1 MVCDYS
7 QFNSLLN
14 KISYCSHCM
23 FHCSTLKQ
31 DKCQW
36 LSLLIYKKTHKAR
49 TVCSWF
55 HDKTW
60 LPHANFKMK
69 RGQKLIHICISAH
82 LLMLIKARYMH
93 YIGNM
98 LSTAGLASSFPLLLL
113 MDVSLPYNPSVGQV
127 DRVPN
132 HMRRASK
139 QHTRIPTYVSIRRHA
154 CQSMS
159 EVRPLGVF
167 KCKWWRRVNHK
178 GERWI

>member
-14 KISYCSHCM
+14 KISYCSLCM

-31 DKCQW
+31 DKRQW

-93 YIGNM
+93 YMGNM

-127 DRVPN
+127 DRGPKPYEEGFKAA
-132 HMRRASK
+132 HS
-139 QHTRIPTYVSIRRHA
+139 HTHIRVYTQAR
-154 CQSMS
+154 MS
-159 EVRPLGVF
+159 EYEWSQATGCV
-167 KCKWWRRVNHK
+167 
-178 GERWI
+178 